1 MGFSFVQ
8 LFADQT
14 DIWSAGYLV
23 MTLCKDTLNQGVDDD
38 LSMAP
43 KAQRA
48 IEQIHSFTDT
58 VLVHQ
63 MALPPVF
70 CLIRKMHRPQAL
82 DATLKTRFAL
92 GIYSTFTTRG
102 HAPRARLTLIAPI
115 GGSTPADVPTS
126 KYDINADALKIRK
139 VRTYNSV

>member
-70 CLIRKMHRPQAL
+70 CLIRSMAL
-82 DATLKTRFAL
+82 AILRACQSTTVYEYLGAKLSQFDLSGPRINISQSAL
-92 GIYSTFTTRG
+92 CLCRMDI
-102 HAPRARLTLIAPI
+102 AALIIWCCTIWSSISPKL
-115 GGSTPADVPTS
+115 G
-126 KYDINADALKIRK
+126 LC
-139 VRTYNSV
+139 